1 MVHGDMLKCQAK
13 EDREPVAEI
22 RGVARPGL
30 SLADVDDIGRQ
41 RASAL
46 MRARPSFRLCA
57 CKSVF
62 GPPEDRCRDRV
73 NQLDQILGRLARE
86 KDGQPHSRW
95 LEAAVIEE
103 LPNGHSH

>member
-1 MVHGDMLKCQAK
+1 MSLSQKAEVLHGQ
-13 EDREPVAEI
+13 
-22 RGVARPGL
+22 GL

-46 MRARPSFRLCA
+46 MRARPSLRLCA

-73 NQLDQILGRLARE
+73 NQFDQILGRLARE
-86 KDGQPHSRW
+86 KDGHN
-95 LEAAVIEE
+95 LIAA
-103 LPNGHSH
+103 GSKRR